1 MRTATTMSIELGL
14 GRVRKLLDLLPNLRR
29 IKCVH
34 VAGTNGKGSTLAY
47 VSSILNEAN
56 IRHGR
61 FTSPH
66 TMLVNDCVTINR
78 NILPMDV
85 FKKAKR
91 QVQEHNDDNGIG
103 CTEFEILTCAVFM
116 IFAQEQLEL
125 ALIEVG
131 LGGRLDATNVLT
143 EKDVLVSAITKVG
156 VDHEAFLG
164 NTISQIAREK
174 AGIIK
179 KGVDCVVDLTNE
191 PDALEVIRAKA
202 AEEGSPLHEV
212 RSSSLTKKLIGLSPL
227 KGKYQEQNLAVA
239 LEIIALLK
247 EKHSFRISDEAIE
260 RGIRNT
266 TWPGRLQTVKD
277 PKTGIEILIDGAHNE
292 SAAIELGRFLEGYRE
307 GKGLVFVIALTKG
320 KSVENLLK
328 HVVQPEDTIIP
339 IEFLQPED
347 MPWVQSYSGEYVG
360 HEAAKYAKV
369 GQTDITNTDRLFP
382 YLQELRQQG
391 DTRKVVACGSLYL
404 CADILRAI
412 NYTPTR

>member
-34 VAGTNGKGSTLAY
+34 AAGTNGKGSTLAY
-47 VSSILNEAN
+47 VSSILNEAK

-212 RSSSLTKKLIGLSPL
+212 RSSGLTKKLIGLSPL

-292 SAAIELGRFLEGYRE
+292 SAAVELGRFLEEYRE

-369 GQTDITNTDRLFP
+369 GRTDITNTDRLFP

-412 NYTPTR
+412 SYTPTR